1 VVAANARIHAI
12 GGRLSTPDEPTA
24 RHDIY
29 DPATNT
35 WTSGPPLPTPR
46 SGVAAESY
54 RGMILVIGGE
64 TRKATFV
71 ENEGYDVKSGQWR
84 TLAPLPEGRHG
95 HGVAVI
101 GDAVYVVGGAL
112 GPGGRGVTD
121 QLIVFALP

>member
-1 VVAANARIHAI
+1 
-12 GGRLSTPDEPTA
+12 
-24 RHDIY
+24 
-29 DPATNT
+29 
-35 WTSGPPLPTPR
+35 
-46 SGVAAESY
+46 
-54 RGMILVIGGE
+54 MILVIGGE

-121 QLIVFALP
+121 QLIVFTLPDGCRNVKK